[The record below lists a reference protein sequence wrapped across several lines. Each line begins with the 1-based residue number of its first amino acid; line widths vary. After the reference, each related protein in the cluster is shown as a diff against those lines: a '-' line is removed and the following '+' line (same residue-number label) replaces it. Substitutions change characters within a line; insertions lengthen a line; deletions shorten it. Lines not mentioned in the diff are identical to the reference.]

1 MVVRIIYRDGR
12 GHPMNITIAPTNPI
26 QVTIVEPEPQT
37 LTVNAGDPVNLQI
50 IQSLTTS
57 GTVTVVGDE
66 NAERILK
73 RIWNN
78 TGSTLAKGTIVYVNG
93 GHGSSDLT
101 VALADKSNEP
111 TASRTLGWVY
121 EDIDNNDNG
130 YVVTQG
136 FLQGITTNT
145 VTGNEGDLLWLGD
158 DGGFQTEYPVSPD
171 HSVFVGYLVKKAG
184 KGIGSVYVQVQNGY
198 ELGEIHDVLINT
210 PSDGQLLTYD
220 GVTGLW
226 RNVAP
231 AGTIANLAYL
241 NASQT
246 FTGSNI
252 FSGPVT
258 FTSNIDGINTSDVIN
273 LDTTIASI
281 NTQLLDKSDVGHT
294 HVIAD
299 ISGLTTDLSNKAPL
313 VHTHAIADVT
323 GLQTALDGKALAAHT
338 HPQSDITGLVT
349 DLSNK
354 SDVGHTHFQS
364 EITNLVSDLA
374 GKASTV
380 HTHPISDVVNLQ
392 TELDSKVDL
401 ADNLTFTGTNTF
413 TGPTIVTVGGL
424 QSTYSTSLSTATTIS
439 GSLNLTTA
447 NITGLSSA
455 DISDWNDFDANPNS
469 ATTLRDDFIC
479 NVNETGEVGLLGWQF
494 SGCTVS
500 GIDAPSGRPGVFSL
514 NRSSTTG
521 VMYLGTSSVAGVAHT
536 DDINYV
542 CWIFRD
548 NQVDTTSTRYV
559 GLSDTPASPTK
570 FIGFRKA
577 SGSSEWKADAFNSV
591 PSGTTPVTA
600 WTADTNYHKIEMT
613 KLAANTWGMYADDTF
628 ITTFTSAQAPVGSLL
643 PTVGLN
649 GSTSISLNIDFF
661 SMKIGATTR

>member
-1 MVVRIIYRDGR
+1 
-12 GHPMNITIAPTNPI
+12 MNITIAPTNPI
-26 QVTIVEPEPQT
+26 QLDLVQPEVKS
-37 LTVNAGDPVNLQI
+37 LTVNAGDIVNLEI
-50 IQSLTTS
+50 IQSLSTS

-78 TGSTLAKGTIVYVNG
+78 TGSTLAKGKIVYVNG

-101 VALADKSNEP
+101 VALADKSTEP

-121 EDIDNNDNG
+121 EDIDNNTNG

-136 FLQGITTNT
+136 FLQGIVTNT
-145 VTGNEGDLLWLGD
+145 VTGGEGSLLWLGD

-184 KGIGSVYVQVQNGY
+184 GGIGSVYVQVQNGY

-294 HVIAD
+294 HVQSD
-299 ISGLTTDLSNKAPL
+299 ISGLVTDLSNKAPL

-323 GLQTALDGKALAAHT
+323 GLQTALDGKSLAGHT
-338 HPQSDITGLVT
+338 HPQSDITGLVS

-354 SDVGHTHFQS
+354 TDVGHTHFQADVA
-364 EITNLVSDLA
+364 NLVSDLA
-374 GKASTV
+374 GKASV
-380 HTHPISDVVNLQ
+380 SHSHPISDVVGLQ
-392 TELDSKVDL
+392 TALDDKISL
-401 ADNLTFTGTNTF
+401 ADNQTFTGTNTF
-413 TGPTIVTVGGL
+413 TGSTIVTTGGL
-424 QSTYSTSLSTATTIS
+424 QSTYSTSLSIATTIS
-439 GSLNLTTA
+439 GTLDLTSA
-447 NITGLSSA
+447 NIIGLSSA

-548 NQVDTTSTRYV
+548 NQADTTSTRYI
-559 GLSDTPASPTK
+559 GLADTPVSPTK

-577 SGSSEWKADAFNSV
+577 AGSSEWKADAFNSV

-600 WTADTNYHKIEMT
+600 WTSNSNYHKVEMT

-649 GSTSISLNIDFF
+649 GSTSISVNIDFF